1 MGLKRAILSLVVV
14 ATASPV
20 LAHHIGGTVR
30 CDRDHDGVID
40 VPGDT
45 PLDGI
50 TVKITS
56 LDVQPGQTFTDTT
69 DANGAYEVGLP
80 ARTDRYLVELVG
92 LPAGLFVVAPGGG
105 TYTVQIITG
114 GPLDHKD
121 DVDFLLEGCSP
132 TTTTT
137 TSSTT
142 TTKPP
147 TTTTSTT
154 TTTTTPPIVCV
165 CPGVPFLVG

>member
-1 MGLKRAILSLVVV
+1 MGLKRAILSLLVVV

-30 CDRDHDGVID
+30 CDNDHDGMID

-50 TVKITS
+50 TVRITPI
-56 LDVQPGQTFTDTT
+56 DVQPGLTFTHTT

-80 ARTDRYLVELVG
+80 ARTDRYLVELIN
-92 LPAGLFVVAPGGG
+92 LPAGFSVVVPGGG
-105 TYTVQIITG
+105 TFTVQIITG

-137 TSSTT
+137 TSTT
-142 TTKPP
+142 TT
-147 TTTTSTT
+147 TTPTT
-154 TTTTTPPIVCV
+154 TTTTTTSTSPPST
-165 CPGVPFLVG
+165 PPPTA